1 MQESR
6 NLFQSPLIVDDIHAQ
21 ATLIREVVTRVEP
34 QIAAVITDDL
44 ARRTAKVYLTG
55 CGDSHYVGLAAR
67 LAFDTY
73 ARVPTEPV
81 ESLEFARY
89 IVDAMPANSIVV
101 GVSNSGEVSRTV
113 ETLQVA
119 RRRKAYTIAITGT
132 PNNRLAQ
139 AGEATI
145 IQTVPSLGE
154 DWNPFSV
161 GALGLGN
168 YLASLITLYLI
179 AFRLG
184 ELRGVISATE
194 VNALKGQIMRA
205 AEIVERTVAAND
217 AAVQEYAR
225 QVSHLDTFQILGAGP
240 SYAVALFSAAK
251 LFEQPHANGVPQELE
266 EWAHEQYF
274 LTRPGATQIFVIVP
288 PGRSRDRALEQMRG
302 ARDMGATV
310 VAVCDESDAEVRA
323 ATDLAFPIH
332 GSLPE
337 AFSPLTYIVPNQLF
351 ATHLHTVRG
360 RPPLDAPYDVNRLRE
375 VNYRQIFQSSIPDGE
390 G

>member
-21 ATLIREVVTRVEP
+21 ATLIREVVARVEP
-34 QIAAVITDDL
+34 QIAAVITADL
-44 ARRTAKVYLTG
+44 ARQAAKVFLTG

-89 IVDAMPANSIVV
+89 IVDAMPANTIVI

-119 RRRKAYTIAITGT
+119 RRREAYTIAITGT

-145 IQTVPSLGE
+145 IQTVPALGE
-154 DWNPFSV
+154 DWNPFSI

-184 ELRGVISATE
+184 EVRGVISATE
-194 VNALKGQIMRA
+194 ADALKGQILRA
-205 AEIVERTVAAND
+205 AEIVERTVSAND
-217 AAVQEYAR
+217 GAVQAYAR

-310 VAVCDESDAEVRA
+310 IAVCDEGDAEVRA
-323 ATDLAFPIH
+323 AADLAFPIH
-332 GSLPE
+332 G
-337 AFSPLTYIVPNQLF
+337 
-351 ATHLHTVRG
+351 
-360 RPPLDAPYDVNRLRE
+360 
-375 VNYRQIFQSSIPDGE
+375 
-390 G
+390 